1 MAFTP
6 PTVSVFDLT
15 ARLGLYAL
23 AELGIANAAESGHWP
38 HIVLG
43 GVSAAPRLDWHRPA
57 NVQALRAPAAGAGA
71 TILLVGPGSVHY
83 VKVLLDLLAPLTQT
97 VVWAFLMPNALMEE
111 AAFKAMAPEQATRT
125 LVYQLPDS
133 SPQTFWFILMEQLGK
148 LAFMDDLALHQS
160 QTLSR
165 HNENNHMSSNLKQCM
180 DAIMTIDGALAAAL
194 VDHRSGMCLAQAG
207 GGMNL
212 DLAAAGNTQVV
223 NAKLKTMESLGLRRG
238 IEDILITLA
247 DQYHLIRMVPNN
259 QGLFLYLVL
268 DKAKGN
274 LALARYKLTDIERSL
289 KV

>member
-38 HIVLG
+38 HIALG